1 MKAFTKKNSMIL
13 KNLLR
18 IIHSNTEGVCTYSAL
33 LFIPSK
39 APSDYYTRQYE
50 TGLQLYASG
59 VMIMERCEDL
69 LPEYFGFVRGLVD
82 SQDLSL
88 NISREMLQH
97 DRQLQLIESRL
108 EKKIKSE
115 LESMMN
121 NDRETYETFFQNF
134 GLQLKFG
141 AYADYGAHKEVLQD
155 LLMFYSSSEKK
166 LVSLKEYVSRMKE
179 GQESIYYAC
188 GDNLARIETM
198 PQIELLKD
206 KGLEVLY
213 LTDDVDEFVLKQFPI
228 MKINL
233 LKIFR
238 LMI

>member
-1 MKAFTKKNSMIL
+1 
-13 KNLLR
+13 
-18 IIHSNTEGVCTYSAL
+18 
-33 LFIPSK
+33 
-39 APSDYYTRQYE
+39 
-50 TGLQLYASG
+50 
-59 VMIMERCEDL
+59 MERCEDL

-155 LLMFYSSSEKK
+155 LLMFYSSSEQK
-166 LVSLKEYVSRMKE
+166 LVTLKEYVSRMKE
-179 GQESIYYAC
+179 
-188 GDNLARIETM
+188 ETSTS
-198 PQIELLKD
+198 PTLITSTTPK
-206 KGLEVLY
+206 
-213 LTDDVDEFVLKQFPI
+213 
-228 MKINL
+228 
-233 LKIFR
+233 
-238 LMI
+238 

>member
-1 MKAFTKKNSMIL
+1 MSAPIL
-13 KNLLR
+13 
-18 IIHSNTEGVCTYSAL
+18 HCYSSL
-33 LFIPSK
+33 PK

-121 NDRETYETFFQNF
+121 NDRETYEHF
-134 GLQLKFG
+134 
-141 AYADYGAHKEVLQD
+141 
-155 LLMFYSSSEKK
+155 
-166 LVSLKEYVSRMKE
+166 SRT
-179 GQESIYYAC
+179 SVY
-188 GDNLARIETM
+188 N
-198 PQIELLKD
+198 
-206 KGLEVLY
+206 
-213 LTDDVDEFVLKQFPI
+213 
-228 MKINL
+228 
-233 LKIFR
+233 
-238 LMI
+238 